1 MSIRICLPLLLF
13 SLLALPACQQ
23 ATPPQKIAVV
33 DMSRIMRDSE
43 PAKNGVKFL
52 ESLHADMQEK
62 INAIQERLTQEPD
75 DEAAQKELQSVYM
88 ASQQR
93 MQTEQQHVISL
104 LDDVIQRVINT
115 CREQKGY
122 DVIIN
127 AEVTAAFSPA
137 VDVTTEVIAEVNK
150 HPLEFK
156 PAADESARNDPPGV
170 KTPASETPAAA
181 PK

>member
-1 MSIRICLPLLLF
+1 
-13 SLLALPACQQ
+13 
-23 ATPPQKIAVV
+23 
-33 DMSRIMRDSE
+33 
-43 PAKNGVKFL
+43 VKFL

-62 INAIQERLTQEPD
+62 INAIQERLTQKPD

-127 AEVTAAFSPA
+127 AEVTAAFSSA
-137 VDVTTEVIAEVNK
+137 VDVTTEIIAEVNK

-156 PAADESARNDPPGV
+156 PAADESARNDPSAA
-170 KTPASETPAAA
+170 KTPGEAPATA